1 MGKHRVLILGG
12 GFGGL
17 YLARALDALGVTR
30 SAGVTLVNR
39 APAFLFLPL
48 LYEILTDEVAAW
60 QIAPSF
66 AEVLPGSCRF
76 VCGEVAGGEFH
87 AGRRA
92 VLVRQ
97 ADGDLVLEADTVVL
111 ALGSVSDDFGLPGVR
126 SHARPFR
133 SLADA
138 RALKASLI
146 DAAQRAAAAPGETVS
161 FAIVGAGPSG
171 VELAAVMAD
180 RLHAEL
186 RRAGLP
192 PARAQLHLIDRLPE
206 ILPQYA
212 SALRHLAR
220 RELARR
226 GVELHLG
233 VGVAGCSAAGVELE
247 NGARVAAD
255 AIVWTAGSRPAPVL
269 ADFPFVRDR
278 RGRIPV
284 GRTLEVPGFPGV
296 YALGDIAASV
306 AAPAT
311 AQVAVRQALI
321 VARNIAA
328 ALRGEPSREYHYE
341 PLGEMMTLGRG
352 AAAANILGLA
362 FDGIAGYVTR
372 RLVYLL
378 AMPDPWHATKVGL
391 SWLGQSLEEAWQ
403 AWSPLSPP
411 ATE

>member
-1 MGKHRVLILGG
+1 MILGG

-30 SAGVTLVNR
+30 AAELTLVNR

-48 LYEILTDEVAAW
+48 LYELLTDEVADW

-66 AEVLPGSCRF
+66 AELLPDGCRF
-76 VCGEVAGGEFH
+76 VHGEVVGGEFH
-87 AGRRA
+87 AGQRRA
-92 VLVRQ
+92 FIRQ

-111 ALGSVSDDFGLPGVR
+111 ALGSVSDDFGLPGVK

-138 RALKASLI
+138 QALKTAVI
-146 DAAQRAAAAPGETVS
+146 DAARRAAAGAGAPREPVS
-161 FAIVGAGPSG
+161 FAVIGAGPSG
-171 VELAAVMAD
+171 VELAAVIAD
-180 RLHAEL
+180 RLREEWA
-186 RRAGLP
+186 RAGLP
-192 PARAQLHLIDRLPE
+192 PPPARLHVVDRLPE
-206 ILPQYA
+206 LLPQYG
-212 SALRHLAR
+212 SALRRFAR

-247 NGARVAAD
+247 NGAHIAAET
-255 AIVWTAGSRPAPVL
+255 IVWTAGSRPAPVL

-284 GRTLEVPGFPGV
+284 SRTLEVPGFPGV
-296 YALGDIAASV
+296 YALGDVAASV

-311 AQVAVRQALI
+311 AQVAVRQAAV
-321 VARNIAA
+321 VAHNIAA
-328 ALRGEPSREYHYE
+328 SLRGERLREYHYE

-352 AAAANILGLA
+352 TAAANILGVA
-362 FDGIAGYVTR
+362 FDGVAGYLTR

-378 AMPDPWHATKVGL
+378 AMPEPWHATKVGL
-391 SWLGQSLEEAWQ
+391 SWLGQALEETWQ
-403 AWSPLSPP
+403 AWSSPSPP
-411 ATE
+411 ARPTE